1 MNATETTEAM
11 YGSGGQLT
19 NRATGFMTKFV
30 DPGKGHHTQ
39 YIHRVLMTQLKPG
52 NTYCK
57 FICIIN
63 LVFFSDI
70 TSTIMSVLLLFTRT
84 YECILSV

>member
-1 MNATETTEAM
+1 MNATETTVAM

-19 NRATGFMTKFV
+19 NIATGFMTKFV

-39 YIHRVLMTQLKPG
+39 YIHSALMAHLKPG

-57 FICIIN
+57 FIDIIY
-63 LVFFSDI
+63 
-70 TSTIMSVLLLFTRT
+70 LFIYVHRKK
-84 YECILSV
+84 